1 MRRELMR
8 IFKSADSKGIP
19 DGKLNQAELLHRLN
33 LADLRKCIPDFDRMV
48 DGDGNGQVSM
58 NEVYYFLDKNE
69 DGSVSMA
76 EFVEAFTKP
85 LEAAEGG
92 KMNLKRNQDS
102 NVAMLFE
109 MMDADKGGTVSK
121 FEFIEFLREHK
132 PKEGRW
138 NNVARLQ
145 ESFGLNN
152 KSEIG
157 MDDFQAGF
165 KKCIGLK
172 ITDFEIYSSMA

>member
-1 MRRELMR
+1 MRQELMA
-8 IFKSADSKGIP
+8 IFKAADTKGIP
-19 DGKLNQAELLHRLN
+19 DGKLNQAEILHRLN
-33 LADLRKCIPDFDRMV
+33 LADLRKTIPNFDRMV
-48 DGDGNGQVSM
+48 DTSGDGQVSM

-85 LEAAEGG
+85 LQEAEGG
-92 KMNLKRNQDS
+92 KMALKRNQDT

-132 PKEGRW
+132 PKGGRW
-138 NNVARLQ
+138 GNVAKLQ
-145 ESFGLNN
+145 EGFGLHN
-152 KSEIG
+152 KTEID
-157 MDDFQAGF
+157 MDAFQTGF

-172 ITDFEIYSSMA
+172 ITDFEIFDAMC